1 MQRVGTMRPYQVANS
16 EVGTLYKPVWE
27 LLDDAGMLVRVEECD
42 GLWDLKSAKE
52 PVRGVPQS

>member
-27 LLDDAGMLVRVEECD
+27 ILDDAGLPVRIEECH
-42 GLWDLKSAKE
+42 GLWDLRSVKE
-52 PVRGVPQS
+52 PAHGVPQS